1 VSSTVADPLIGA
13 VLDGRYRVLERLA
26 DGGMATVY
34 LALDTR
40 LDREVALK
48 IMRPDLA
55 QDPAF
60 VARFHR
66 EARSAAQLSH
76 PNVVAVFDQG
86 QDAGQMFLAMEYVPG
101 QTLREV
107 LDAEGALSPRAAT
120 DIMLPVLGALGAA
133 HEAGII
139 HRDIKPEN
147 VILREDGVVK
157 VADFGLARAVTTQT
171 STTSGV
177 LLGTA
182 SYLSPEQVVRGIA
195 DARSDVY
202 AAGLVLF
209 EMLTGSKAVSGDHPV
224 HIAYQHV
231 HTGVP
236 AVSSRAEGV
245 PAVLDALVAAAT
257 AKDPDDRP
265 ADGKA
270 MAALLRTARRELTPA
285 ELDSR
290 PVGATAVAAATAD
303 STARLD
309 LPAPD
314 PAATSATTVIP
325 PAVAAAPTG
334 QTGQTAPLPVPR
346 LSAPADPE
354 AEHPAY
360 DEQPPRRIWP
370 WVLIALLLA
379 AAGLGAWLF
388 TAGPMGPTTVPRVAG
403 LTVDAARPVLLRA
416 HLSERPVDAFSET
429 VTKGEII
436 DSDPGAGEQVRK
448 GRTITVN
455 VSKGPERYAVPPLV
469 GLKSTDAATSIT
481 DAHLSVGATTQAY
494 SDTLEAGQVITSDPS
509 PGTSVKRDTPV
520 DLVVSK
526 GKEPVQVGDWTGK
539 PADQATAALT
549 KAGLKVDATQQQF
562 SDAVAKGLVI
572 SQNPVNTN
580 VFKGDPVTLVVSKGP
595 ETVTIPDGLVGKQI
609 AEVRQ
614 ILQGLNLKVHV
625 QNVFGGKFGT
635 VTQVDP
641 GGGNQV
647 KVGSTVN
654 VVVV

>member
-1 VSSTVADPLIGA
+1 MSSTVADPLIGA

-34 LALDTR
+34 LAIDTR

-66 EARSAAQLSH
+66 EARSAARLSH

-107 LDAEGALSPRAAT
+107 LDAEGALTPRAAT
-120 DIMLPVLGALGAA
+120 DIMMPVLGALGAA

-171 STTSGV
+171 STSSGV

-209 EMLTGSKAVSGDHPV
+209 EMLTGSKAVTGDHPV

-236 AVSSRAEGV
+236 APSSRADTV
-245 PAVLDALVAAAT
+245 PPVLDALVASAT

-265 ADGKA
+265 ADGQA
-270 MAALLRTARRELTPA
+270 MAALLRTARRELTPT
-285 ELDSR
+285 ELDAR
-290 PVGATAVAAATAD
+290 PVGARAVAAAVAG

-309 LPAPD
+309 LPRPD
-314 PAATSATTVIP
+314 G
-325 PAVAAAPTG
+325 AAPSSAG
-334 QTGQTAPLPVPR
+334 PTATLPVPR
-346 LSAPADPE
+346 LSAPSDPE
-354 AEHPAY
+354 PEHAAY
-360 DEQPPRRIWP
+360 GDQPPRRIWP
-370 WVLIALLLA
+370 WALIALLLA
-379 AAGLGAWLF
+379 LAGVGAWLF
-388 TAGPMGPTTVPRVAG
+388 TAGPLGPTTVPRVAG
-403 LTVDAARPVLLRA
+403 LSVDAARSALLRQ
-416 HLSERPVDAFSET
+416 HLSGRPVDAFSET
-429 VTKGEII
+429 VAKGIVI
-436 DSDPGAGEQVRK
+436 SSDPTAGNQVRK
-448 GRTITVN
+448 NHTVTLS

-469 GLKSTDAATSIT
+469 GLKADDAATAIT
-481 DAHLSVGATTQAY
+481 DANLAVGTTTEAF
-494 SDTLEAGQVITSDPS
+494 SDTLAEGQVVSSNPAPGQS
-509 PGTSVKRDTPV
+509 VKPGTDV

-526 GKEPVQVGDWTGK
+526 GKQPIPTGDWTGK
-539 PADQATAALT
+539 PADQASAALT

-562 SDAVAKGLVI
+562 SDSVAKGSVI
-572 SQNPVNTN
+572 SQSPVNTN
-580 VFKGDPVTLVVSKGP
+580 AFKGDTVTLVVSKGP
-595 ETVTIPDGLVGKQI
+595 EKVTIPDGLVGKQI
-609 AEVRQ
+609 GEVRQ
-614 ILQGLNLKVHV
+614 ILTGLGLKVQV

-647 KVGSTVN
+647 QVGSTVN